1 MATVRKM
8 SSNTNTNPQAPTATD
23 RTQARGTQFTPAF
36 TAIGQFFGS
45 TRKSISMPIKFAD
58 KTGIPDW
65 HQVDKAYVDIT
76 YSRAELKAICTTM
89 IETCHANCSGT
100 FGTHIADW
108 DSQSYKDLASAFALT
123 YTVTKGVNKDTVR
136 NHMAHF
142 IAAARTKLKFATAA
156 QDLQE
161 TVDNGDAWAA
171 EGVVDKEGN
180 LRPYITE
187 VKARKAHARIA
198 HTAAL
203 MAEKEAMAKNPKLKA
218 TLPAEWWTDK
228 GTVKQAY
235 LDNAVVFKY
244 NPDGAITMDTIRS
257 MHHVQVRTLAA
268 KAGAPTSITEGAG
281 AKARSI
287 NWFSEDVARIS
298 AAQV

>member
-1 MATVRKM
+1 ME
-8 SSNTNTNPQAPTATD
+8 NIPTNPQAPTATD

-36 TAIGQFFGS
+36 TAIGQFFAS

-65 HQVDKAYVDIT
+65 NEANKAYVDIT
-76 YSRAELKAICTTM
+76 YSRVEMRTIATTL
-89 IETCHANCSGT
+89 IGTCHQHCSGT
-100 FGTHIADW
+100 FGKDIADW
-108 DSQSYKDLASAFALT
+108 EAFSYKDLAEAFSLT
-123 YTVTKGVNKDTVR
+123 YKVTKGKNANVVR

-142 IAAARTKLKFATAA
+142 QAAARSTMKFATAA

-171 EGVVDKEGN
+171 EGVLKDGN
-180 LRPYITE
+180 LKPFVTE
-187 VKARKAHARIA
+187 AKARKAHARIA

-235 LDNAVVFKY
+235 LDNAVVFKF
-244 NPDGAITMDTIRS
+244 NSEGAINMDTIRT
-257 MHHVQVRTLAA
+257 MNHVQVRTLAK
-268 KAGAPTSITEGAG
+268 KAGAPDSITTGAG

-287 NWFSEDVARIS
+287 NWFSEDASRIS
-298 AAQV
+298 AAQA